1 MPDEEDYEWNKPQY
15 NEDALERYVRSISG
29 RELMWKPGE
38 KFAYSNIAYEI
49 LGNVIEKVS
58 GMSFE
63 KYMKENILNVVQMK
77 ESNFFKPLVSKELLT
92 SPHVLDIKNGY
103 GAKFFLIIVHMVQA
117 LRCILM

>member
-63 KYMKENILNVVQMK
+63 KCMKENILNVVQMK
-77 ESNFFKPLVSKELLT
+77 ESNFFKHLVSKELLT

-103 GAKFFLIIVHMVQA
+103 GATVSEVFP
-117 LRCILM
+117 